1 MTKLRCDKDYMAR
14 ENIYLHIKT
23 DPRGFML
30 GGGGKDEK
38 EEKRG
43 EEGGRRGRGGEE
55 LSLDKLVGTK

>member
-1 MTKLRCDKDYMAR
+1 VTKT
-14 ENIYLHIKT
+14 IWPVKT
-23 DPRGFML
+23 FTCTL
-30 GGGGKDEK
+30 KLIQEALCWGGGGKDEK